1 MQHTSLLLQKDKVL
15 TPNKTWKNVHKLS
28 SFKINWQLSIPLV
41 LAFIKILLKQ
51 KHGGDWEIE
60 SCTFYFLYNLNA
72 LYFNDNALKSFFDSF
87 CRIGNFSLTGAW
99 NFPKYTSALMKCV
112 LSPFW
117 CVSWDLDFWTLTSW
131 SLFHKLYDH
140 DNVYIFNLNK
150 NVNEFCHPVN

>member
-51 KHGGDWEIE
+51 KHWGDWEIE

-99 NFPKYTSALMKCV
+99 NFPKYTSALMKSTRHVCPV
-112 LSPFW
+112 PNLVCLMGPW
-117 CVSWDLDFWTLTSW
+117 LL
-131 SLFHKLYDH
+131 
-140 DNVYIFNLNK
+140 NFNLMK
-150 NVNEFCHPVN
+150 FVS